1 MFRAENLKRDKV
13 EKVPI
18 AVRNRDFFYFI
29 SFLQTV
35 LHSTSPS
42 SREIPRILCSAEIV
56 PQGKMPKIRM
66 AEGSTPESGGRRC
79 LRGEMSKKRNITSK
93 L

>member
-1 MFRAENLKRDKV
+1 MFRAENLKRYKGKSSDCGTQSGL
-13 EKVPI
+13 
-18 AVRNRDFFYFI
+18 FSTL

>member
-1 MFRAENLKRDKV
+1 MLRAENLKRYKA
-13 EKVPI
+13 EKASI
-18 AVRNRDFFYFI
+18 AVRNRGFFCFI

-42 SREIPRILCSAEIV
+42 SQEILCILCSVEIV

-66 AEGSTPESGGRRC
+66 AEGSTPEGGGEGKC
-79 LRGEMSKKRNITSK
+79 LRGEILM
-93 L
+93 